1 MQTRRAFVKHSS
13 IAATG
18 LLALNSLDSIASICN
33 DTNTLAANK
42 NSITILHTGNIL
54 QQLQPMSITGLHNG
68 LGGFEQMATII
79 KSQKNKYKNVLLL
92 DAGNATSNKNDAS
105 ETLQLMQSLG
115 YDAVKIAANE
125 INFNALQLN
134 NIGKKLPLVASNYT
148 FDNKL
153 NVASLPFS
161 IFQKGAYKVAVITAG
176 QRVRNKVINFKNPIA
191 EANKLAATL
200 KNEYNCNLV
209 VCISTLGYNTKNAKN
224 DITLANSSTHIDV
237 ILGADNLMVT
247 PAIVKNTNKEEVVLN
262 YSAPKGL
269 VLGKLQ
275 IEFDEE
281 GNKKM
286 VHFDNLMVG
295 TTNQRWKR
303 ETA

>member
-1 MQTRRAFVKHSS
+1 MQTRRSFVKNSS

-18 LLALNSLDSIASICN
+18 LLALNPLHSIASIFN

-54 QQLQPMSITGLHNG
+54 QQLQPISNKGLHNG
-68 LGGFEQMATII
+68 LGGFEHMATII
-79 KSQKNKYKNVLLL
+79 KSQKNKYRNVLLL
-92 DAGNATSNKNDAS
+92 DAGNATSNKTDAA

-115 YDAVKIAANE
+115 YDAVKVAANE
-125 INFNALQLN
+125 INFNAQQLN
-134 NIGKKLPLVASNYT
+134 NIGKKLPLVTSNYS
-148 FDNKL
+148 FDDKL
-153 NVASLPFS
+153 NIPTLPFS
-161 IFQKGAYKVAVITAG
+161 IVQKGVYKIAVITAG
-176 QRVRNKVINFKNPIA
+176 QRVRNKIISFKNPIA

-200 KNEYNCNLV
+200 KNDYSCNLV
-209 VCISTLGYNTKNAKN
+209 VCISTLGYNTKNTNN
-224 DITLANSSTHIDV
+224 DIALANSSTYIDV
-237 ILGADNLMVT
+237 IIGADNLMIT
-247 PAIVKNTNKEEVVLN
+247 PAILKNKNKEEVVLN

-295 TTNQRWKR
+295 TANQRWKR

>member
-13 IAATG
+13 IATTG
-18 LLALNSLDSIASICN
+18 LLVLNPLDSIASIFN

-54 QQLQPMSITGLHNG
+54 QQLQPISNSGLHNG
-68 LGGFEQMATII
+68 LGGFEHMATII

-92 DAGNATSNKNDAS
+92 DAGNATSNKNDTTQ
-105 ETLQLMQSLG
+105 TLQMMQSLG
-115 YDAVKIAANE
+115 YDAVKIAVNE
-125 INFNALQLN
+125 INFNAQQLT
-134 NIGKKLPLVASNYT
+134 NIGKKLPLLASNYH

-153 NVASLPFS
+153 NVSTLPFS
-161 IFQKGAYKVAVITAG
+161 IVQKGAYKIAVITAG
-176 QRVRNKVINFKNPIA
+176 QRVRNKVISFKNPIV
-191 EANKLAATL
+191 EANKLAEIL
-200 KNEYNCNLV
+200 KNDYNCNLV

-224 DITLANSSTHIDV
+224 DIALANSSTHIDV
-237 ILGADNLMVT
+237 IIGADNLMIT

-275 IEFDEE
+275 IEFDDE
-281 GNKKM
+281 GKKKM

-295 TTNQRWKR
+295 TPNQRWKR